1 MRLRGFDYSIVVSWF
16 DNLKTPKIKEKP
28 SEKANAKSVK
38 VPDGFWVKCT
48 KCGEILQAK
57 NLKENLHVCSECG
70 FHFRMTAMERILAHV
85 KPDSFKELDS
95 NLVSKD
101 PLKFN
106 DTKPYS
112 DRLVSAQKNTEL
124 TDAMVIGK
132 GSIEDVEAIIAAFE
146 FKFMGGSMGTVVGE
160 KLTRSFEAAIEMNL
174 PAIVF
179 SSSGGARMQEGIL
192 SLMQMAKT
200 SSLVG
205 VMKEKNIPYISVL
218 ADPTTGGVAASFAM
232 LGDIIIAEPG
242 ALIGFAGP
250 RVIQQTIRQELPE
263 GFQRAEYL
271 LKHGFVDMIVHRKE
285 LSTTLARLIKILMHK
300 K

>member
-1 MRLRGFDYSIVVSWF
+1 MRLRGFVYSNLVSWF

-28 SEKANAKSVK
+28 AEKASAKSSK
-38 VPDGFWVKCT
+38 VHDGIWVKCT
-48 KCGEILQAK
+48 KCGEILQTK
-57 NLKENLHVCSECG
+57 NLKDNLQVCTECG
-70 FHFRMTAMERILAHV
+70 FHFRMSAWERIESLV
-85 KPDSFKELDS
+85 VPNTFKEIDHDLR
-95 NLVSKD
+95 SKD

-106 DTKPYS
+106 DTKPYK

-124 TDAMVIGK
+124 KDALVIGRAMV
-132 GSIEDVEAIIAAFE
+132 EDVEAVIAAFE

-160 KLTRSFEAAIEMNL
+160 KLARAYEVAIENSL
-174 PAIVF
+174 PVIVI

-205 VMKEKNIPYISVL
+205 VLKEKGIPYISVL
-218 ADPTTGGVAASFAM
+218 SDPTTGGVAASFAM
-232 LGDIIIAEPG
+232 LGDVIIAEPG

-285 LSTTLARLIKILMHK
+285 LSTTLARLMRMFIKK